1 MMKRTARFLAVVVT
15 VSACKKDEAG
25 DTMAM
30 DTMAT
35 TTMPAADTAPAAPAL
50 NDAQIAA
57 IVVAANSADVKVG
70 EQAKT
75 MATNQQVKDFAQR
88 MITDHTAVNKQ
99 ATDLA
104 TKLSLTPEENPT
116 SQSLA
121 QGGDQTVSQL
131 QGLSGAAYDKAYI
144 DHEVQYHQQ
153 VLDALD
159 QQLLPNTQNA
169 ELKALLEQSRP
180 AFVAHLDMAKQI
192 QASLPTS

>member
-1 MMKRTARFLAVVVT
+1 MKRTAMFLAVVVT

>member
-1 MMKRTARFLAVVVT
+1 MKKTAMFLAVLVT
-15 VSACKKDEAG
+15 VSACKKEEAS

-35 TTMPAADTAPAAPAL
+35 TTMPAADTSPAAPAL
-50 NDAQIAA
+50 TDAQIAA

-169 ELKALLEQSRP
+169 ELKALLEQTRP

-192 QASLPTS
+192 QSSLPTS